1 MYEVVKSLAVV
12 AALGVLLPTA
22 PVAAQ
27 EVFPSRT
34 ISLIVPYA
42 AGGSTDQLGRALAE
56 ALSRRLKQSVIVE
69 NKPGAGGTLGALQMT
84 RAKPDGYSLTMIPL
98 SVFRQPYLQ
107 ATNYN
112 PIKDITYVSAV
123 ANYSYA
129 IGVRADAKWKTLKD
143 LVDDARANPNMISYG
158 TSALYSTNHVMVAEL
173 ERAAGVSLT
182 HVPYKGDSE
191 AITAL
196 LGGHIQVVS
205 STSTVLSFA
214 QSGKIRLLA
223 QGGVKRAK
231 DFPDVPTLKEQ
242 GYPVA
247 VASPLG
253 VGGPAGLPPAV
264 VEKLDAAIRETLADP
279 GFQKTVEVFGI
290 ELVYQSH
297 AQYSEYARITSA
309 QEKSI
314 IERLSKTTAK

>member
-1 MYEVVKSLAVV
+1 VRSLAAI
-12 AALGVLLPTA
+12 AAIGIVSSAA
-22 PVAAQ
+22 PSWAQ
-27 EVFPSRT
+27 DVFPSRP

-56 ALSRRLKQSVIVE
+56 ALSRRLKQSVVIE

-107 ATNYN
+107 PTNYN
-112 PIKDITYVSAV
+112 PIKDISYISTV

-129 IGVRADAKWKTLKD
+129 IGVRQDAKWKTLKD
-143 LVDDARANPNMISYG
+143 LVDDAKANPNTISYG
-158 TSALYSTNHVMVAEL
+158 TSALYSTNHVMIAEL
-173 ERAAGVSLT
+173 ERATGAALT
-182 HVPYKGDSE
+182 HIPYKGDSE

-205 STSTVLSFA
+205 STSTVLPFA
-214 QSGKIRLLA
+214 QSGKVRLLA
-223 QGGVKRAK
+223 TGGETRAK

-253 VGGPAGLPPAV
+253 IGGPAGMPPAI
-264 VEKLDAAIRETLADP
+264 VEKLDTAIREILADP
-279 GFQKTVEVFGI
+279 AFVSTVEKFGI
-290 ELVYQSH
+290 ELAYRNHQ
-297 AQYSEYARITSA
+297 QYSEYARVTFA

-314 IERLSKTTAK
+314 IERLSKEAQK